1 MTTHHDFTLNRPG
14 ALIAAVPAV
23 LGFVPQNSLVIV
35 GIERGQMGAVM
46 RLDLEDAFDG
56 AVDGLADVV
65 STSGADA
72 AIAVIVAEDR
82 AGHPS
87 FDSDCEGLCAH
98 IAAVFDGFG
107 VTLIDAH
114 VVDRIAAGGRWR
126 CADGCGLEG
135 SVDDPAASPLSAAA
149 VLDGR
154 RLYANRGELEAVITP
169 EADRDA
175 DALARA
181 IDELDAAA
189 AQDPADHAARRDAV
203 AFVLDCV
210 RRVKAGEQLGD
221 AEIARLAH
229 GFTDVIVRDAV
240 YALALGPLADAAE
253 QLWLRLA
260 RKLPAPWRAEA
271 LTFVGFFAYA
281 RGDGPLAGVAL
292 EAALDVDP
300 MHRMARLLDNA
311 LQAGMRPQRIRE
323 LARTGSDLAE
333 GLGVPVPG
341 VRPSR
346 PSRRAPSRGAG
357 RRSRGRGR

>member
-56 AVDGLADVV
+56 AVDGLADVA

-98 IAAVFDGFG
+98 IAAVFEGFDI
-107 VTLIDAH
+107 TLIDAH

-154 RLYANRGELEAVITP
+154 RLYGSRRELEAVITP
-169 EADRDA
+169 DSDG
-175 DALARA
+175 DVGALAQA
-181 IDELDAAA
+181 IDELGAAA
-189 AQDPADHAARRDAV
+189 PDPPEHARRREAV
-203 AFVLDCV
+203 AFVLECV
-210 RRVKAGEQLGD
+210 RRVEAGEKPTD
-221 AEIARLAH
+221 AETARLAH

-253 QLWLRLA
+253 QLWLHLA
-260 RKLPAPWRAEA
+260 RTLPAPWRAEA

-300 MHRMARLLDNA
+300 AHRMARLLDNA
-311 LQAGMRPQRIRE
+311 LQSGMRPQRIRE
-323 LARTGSDLAE
+323 LAHTGSDLAE
-333 GLGVPVPG
+333 ALGVPVPG